1 MEQVRIR
8 IKGHLA
14 EDWSDSLAGL
24 RITHTSRGET
34 VLSGQ
39 VRDQAALRGVLDRL
53 ADLGVG
59 LVALATTA
67 EKQSEGSRVSPGGK
81 EAGV

>member
-34 VLSGQ
+34 VLMGP
-39 VRDQAALRGVLDRL
+39 VRDQAALRGVLERL
-53 ADLGVG
+53 ADLGVELVSVSTRSEQRSESLPLG
-59 LVALATTA
+59 L
-67 EKQSEGSRVSPGGK
+67 GGGRP
-81 EAGV
+81 A

>member
-1 MEQVRIR
+1 MEHVCIR

-24 RITHTSRGET
+24 RIAHAKGGET
-34 VLSGQ
+34 VLSGP

-53 ADLGVG
+53 ADLGVE
-59 LVALATTA
+59 LVSLATTA
-67 EKQSEGSRVSPGGK
+67 GRQSEGPD
-81 EAGV
+81 

>member
-1 MEQVRIR
+1 MEQVHIR

-24 RITHTSRGET
+24 RITHTKRGET
-34 VLSGQ
+34 ILSGS

-53 ADLGVG
+53 ADLGVE
-59 LVALATTA
+59 LVSLATTA
-67 EKQSEGSRVSPGGK
+67 DRSQGSRSSPG
-81 EAGV
+81 ERRPACR